1 MPLLLALLL
10 ALLATGSLTSFKGAR
25 SDAKLEVDAPLSL
38 TVAQPPSPA
47 VPALRS
53 SPCVVQV
60 QLYVI
65 CNKSAVVVRSAMMLS
80 CSRSCE
86 SDACS
91 C

>member
-1 MPLLLALLL
+1 MSSGMPLLLALLL

-53 SPCVVQV
+53 SPCVVQLRV
-60 QLYVI
+60 CVSV
-65 CNKSAVVVRSAMMLS
+65 CRMHDGVS
-80 CSRSCE
+80 E
-86 SDACS
+86 
-91 C
+91 